1 MKKQT
6 FHFSAVGILIVSI
19 CMLLTAC
26 SGKEQTAKS
35 DTGTTTVQ
43 AGKTVYVPKEK
54 QVLEFWHAMAGEN
67 GVTLEALVKK
77 FNETHTNI
85 EVVPV
90 FQGHY
95 RELFEKLN
103 GAAQA
108 HTLPALSMIYCN
120 RLTAYVMNDLVEDL
134 NPRIEDAT
142 YGFDPA
148 VWNDIPVGL
157 RDNGMWD
164 GIHRSLPF
172 NKGAYFMYYNE
183 DALKEKNIAVPTT
196 WDELREAARQLTG
209 NGAVGLVF
217 NKSVGIDFSFWVE
230 QAGGHIYDEATE
242 TVLIDT
248 PEVKEAY
255 EFIVS
260 MIKEN
265 IAKIEF
271 EEGYITGPI
280 SRREA
285 FIGFAS
291 SSNIPHIKEA
301 CKSTGVNWKVAE
313 LPRGKKAAALFSG
326 TDITMFNTI
335 PEETKRAAFEF
346 MKYWFET
353 DTQIVWGKGSGY
365 LPLTNAA
372 SQSKEFQEFLAT
384 EDPSKQIAANMF
396 PYAYQDPKGL
406 NGYAIHA
413 NMQKALEEIVAG
425 KKTIDQALKD
435 AQIQATKEI
444 DEAKNNFQKQ

>member
-1 MKKQT
+1 MRKFRTAIILFIIAAGAGISLMPFIWMLVTSLSDGAAIYKLPPQ
-6 FHFSAVGILIVSI
+6 FILSEYHFENYAFVFGKIPFRTYFLNSVLVSFAVTVGT
-19 CMLLTAC
+19 LLTTIPAAFAFTYLKFKGRDFLFVVII
-26 SGKEQTAKS
+26 STMMIPSEILLA
-35 DTGTTTVQ
+35 
-43 AGKTVYVPKEK
+43 PNF
-54 QVLEFWHAMAGEN
+54 VLL
-67 GVTLEALVKK
+67 TRL
-77 FNETHTNI
+77 
-85 EVVPV
+85 
-90 FQGHY
+90 
-95 RELFEKLN
+95 KLIN
-103 GAAQA
+103 
-108 HTLPALSMIYCN
+108 TLPALYIPWIASAFSIFK
-120 RLTAYVMNDLVEDL
+120 T
-134 NPRIEDAT
+134 
-142 YGFDPA
+142 GFDKHCTFA
-148 VWNDIPVGL
+148 Y
-157 RDNGMWD
+157 
-164 GIHRSLPF
+164 HRSLPF

-384 EDPSKQIAANMF
+384 EDPSKQVAANMF

-435 AQIQATKEI
+435 AQMQATKEI
-444 DEAKNNFQKQ
+444 EEAKNNFRKQ

>member
-1 MKKQT
+1 MKKRM
-6 FHFSAVGILIVSI
+6 FHFSAIGILIVSI
-19 CMLLTAC
+19 CIVITAC
-26 SGKEQTAKS
+26 SGKEKIEMS
-35 DTGTTTVQ
+35 GTGTADMQ
-43 AGKTVYVPKEK
+43 AGKATNVPKEK
-54 QVLEFWHAMAGEN
+54 QALEFWHAMAGEN
-67 GVTLEALVKK
+67 GTTLEALVKK

-346 MKYWFET
+346 MKY
-353 DTQIVWGKGSGY
+353 
-365 LPLTNAA
+365 
-372 SQSKEFQEFLAT
+372 
-384 EDPSKQIAANMF
+384 
-396 PYAYQDPKGL
+396 
-406 NGYAIHA
+406 
-413 NMQKALEEIVAG
+413 
-425 KKTIDQALKD
+425 
-435 AQIQATKEI
+435 
-444 DEAKNNFQKQ
+444 

>member
-1 MKKQT
+1 MKRRNAYFT
-6 FHFSAVGILIVSI
+6 AGVLIASIGILT
-19 CMLLTAC
+19 TAC
-26 SGKEQTAKS
+26 SGKAS
-35 DTGTTTVQ
+35 DEKNGTEKNSLQGNERT
-43 AGKTVYVPKEK
+43 YVPAEK
-54 QVLEFWHAMAGEN
+54 QVLEFWHAMSGEN
-67 GVTLEALVKK
+67 GTVLEALVKK

-108 HTLPALSMIYCN
+108 GTLPALSMIYCN

-134 NPRIEDAT
+134 NPRIEDAK

-157 RDNGMWD
+157 RDNGMWN

-172 NKGAYFMYYNE
+172 NKGAYLMYYNE
-183 DALKEKNIAVPTT
+183 EALKEKGLSAPAT
-196 WDELREAARQLTG
+196 WEELRDAARKLTG

-230 QAGGHIYDEATE
+230 QAGGHIYDENTE

-260 MIKEN
+260 MIKEK

-271 EEGYITGPI
+271 EEGYITGPL
-280 SRREA
+280 SRKEA

-291 SSNIPHIKEA
+291 SSNIPRMKEA
-301 CKSTGVNWKVAE
+301 CNATGVTWKVAE
-313 LPRGKKAAALFSG
+313 LPKGKKAAALFSG
-326 TDITMFNTI
+326 TDITMFNTV

-372 SQSKEFQEFLAT
+372 LHSKEFQAFLYRGS
-384 EDPSKQIAANMF
+384 E
-396 PYAYQDPKGL
+396 
-406 NGYAIHA
+406 
-413 NMQKALEEIVAG
+413 
-425 KKTIDQALKD
+425 
-435 AQIQATKEI
+435 
-444 DEAKNNFQKQ
+444 